1 MELMQDRRIS
11 ELDCGITYGRG
22 GQGPEN
28 DGRWLGSPRTAGA
41 PEVAAPISAKS
52 KAEDE
57 EELLAPLV

>member
-1 MELMQDRRIS
+1 MHKADRRINVS
-11 ELDCGITYGRG
+11 WTAEWITYGPGRE
-22 GQGPEN
+22 PEN

-52 KAEDE
+52 KAEE